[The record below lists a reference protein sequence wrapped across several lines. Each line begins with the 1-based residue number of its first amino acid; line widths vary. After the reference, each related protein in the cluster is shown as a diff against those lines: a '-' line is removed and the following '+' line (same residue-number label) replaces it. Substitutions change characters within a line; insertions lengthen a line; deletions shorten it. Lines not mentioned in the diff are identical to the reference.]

1 MNTQELLQLLT
12 PIMAAIFYGVTGY
25 LKQKPLDAEKFDGQK
40 FAGTMLIGC
49 IIGLI
54 MFMVK
59 TSFDIAS
66 ALVLSTGLVVI
77 IENLLKIMWRR
88 FGGIPAKK
96 NIRFC
101 PYCRSPNIVGLTH
114 SVSGHSYLCANCGRF
129 F

>member
-1 MNTQELLQLLT
+1 MTPQELLQLLT
-12 PIMAAIFYGVTGY
+12 PIMAAVFYGVTGY
-25 LKQKPLDAEKFDGQK
+25 LKQKPLNAEKFDGQK
-40 FAGTMLIGC
+40 FAGTMIIGGV
-49 IIGLI
+49 IGLI

-59 TSFDIAS
+59 TSFDLAS

-77 IENLLKIMWRR
+77 VENLLKIVWRR
-88 FGGIPAKK
+88 FGGTTAK

-114 SVSGHSYLCANCGRF
+114 SVSGHSYLCAACGRF

>member
-1 MNTQELLQLLT
+1 
-12 PIMAAIFYGVTGY
+12 MAAVFCGVTGY

-54 MFMVK
+54 MFMAK
-59 TSFDIAS
+59 ISFDIAS

-88 FGGIPAKK
+88 VGRTTAKK